1 MDESQVTLTQ
11 MAIVVFWPV

>member
-1 MDESQVTLTQ
+1 MDESQGTLAQ